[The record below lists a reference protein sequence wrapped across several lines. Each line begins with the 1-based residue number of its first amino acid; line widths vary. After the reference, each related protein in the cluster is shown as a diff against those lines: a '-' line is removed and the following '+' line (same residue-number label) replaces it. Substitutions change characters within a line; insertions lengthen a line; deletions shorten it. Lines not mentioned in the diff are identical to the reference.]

1 MSFEYDLVVIGASQG
16 GIYAAMT
23 AAKSN
28 ARVALVEQDV
38 NYHSSGEA
46 EAIYSRSLS
55 LIDCSTIGDNISFRE
70 WVEEVISTI
79 ATRNSPAKLAA
90 LGVDYI
96 QGKGKFSQN
105 LSLNF
110 IVNQRLLRG
119 RNYLI
124 ATGTLPEEINITQE
138 TSYLKLQDI
147 WQLESLK
154 SLPQNLVLV
163 GTNPVIVELAQ
174 NLTTLGKNISLV
186 VSHHKVL
193 SQEDWEISQL
203 LQAQLEAEG
212 IKIYTQSPVSQI
224 KEIEG
229 KKWVQAG
236 NQAIEADEI
245 IFTSPRKPN
254 LTGLNIEATG
264 ADITKKGIKVNKKLQ
279 TNNPRIYACGDI
291 LGGYNF
297 PHIAR
302 HEADLV
308 LKNAFA
314 SFSPHSMIDYSYV
327 PWVIFTKP
335 NIARVGLTQH
345 QARLHCGD
353 EVISMKQYFK
363 NLPQAQLK
371 GDTTGFCKLIT
382 RRDGEILGAH
392 IMGDNAGE
400 IINVFALAIRNGL
413 KVKDF
418 ASLPQPNLTSAQI
431 IELITQEWQW
441 HHGNHT

>member
-16 GIYAAMT
+16 GLYAAMT
-23 AAKSN
+23 AAKLN
-28 ARVALVEQDV
+28 ARVALVEQGV
-38 NYHSSGEA
+38 KYYSSGEA
-46 EAIYSRSLS
+46 EAIYNRSLNLLDFS
-55 LIDCSTIGDNISFRE
+55 NIPDNISFRE

-79 ATRNSPAKLAA
+79 TARTSPAKLAA

-96 QGKGKFSQN
+96 QGKGKFTQN
-105 LSLNF
+105 SPLSF
-110 IVNQRLLRG
+110 TVNQRLLQS

-138 TSYLKLQDI
+138 TSYLQTQDI
-147 WQLESLK
+147 WQLESLE
-154 SLPQNLVLV
+154 SLLQNLVLV
-163 GTNPVIVELAQ
+163 GNTPGVVELAQ
-174 NLTTLGKNISLV
+174 NLTNVGKTVSLV
-186 VSHHKVL
+186 VPSQRIL
-193 SQEDWEISQL
+193 PQEDWEISQL

-254 LTGLNIEATG
+254 LTGLNLEITG
-264 ADITKKGIKVNKKLQ
+264 VEVTKRGIKVNKKLQ

-291 LGGYNF
+291 LGGYKF
-297 PHIAR
+297 PHLAR

-308 LKNAFA
+308 LKNTFA
-314 SFSPHSMIDYSYV
+314 SFSPLSMIDYSYI

-335 NIARVGLTQH
+335 NIARVGITQH
-345 QARLHCGD
+345 QARLHCGN
-353 EVISMKQYFK
+353 EVVSMKQYFK
-363 NLPQAQLK
+363 NIPQAQIK

-400 IINVFALAIRNGL
+400 IINVFALAIKNRL

-418 ASLPQPNLTSAQI
+418 ASLPQPNMTSAQI
-431 IELITQEWQW
+431 IELIIQEWQ
-441 HHGNHT
+441 